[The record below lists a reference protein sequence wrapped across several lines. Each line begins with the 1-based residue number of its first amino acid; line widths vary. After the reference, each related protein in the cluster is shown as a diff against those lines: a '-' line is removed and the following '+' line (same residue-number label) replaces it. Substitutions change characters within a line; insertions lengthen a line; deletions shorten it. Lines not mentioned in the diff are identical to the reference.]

1 MGTEYNIKESSYKG
15 RTEKMA
21 EKIVFCKKNTHLLP
35 TSQVIKPSK
44 TYIYT
49 SLLLISLLEQM
60 EYGKSNFNAIN
71 SVAYYGQELLSNYYY
86 TIYELD

>member
-1 MGTEYNIKESSYKG
+1 MGTEYNIKDYSYEG

-21 EKIVFCKKNTHLLP
+21 AKIVFQKSTHLQP

-71 SVAYYGQELLSNYYY
+71 SVAYYGQELLGNYYY
-86 TIYELD
+86 TIYKLD